1 MEIQTG
7 CVAGGADNPGGV
19 IADAAGMQQLQ
30 RTLLQSPL
38 TPMRVNQFS
47 GDQIERHRIDAEIA
61 PHQIR
66 LKGAGLNDGIL
77 PGGGIGLPAS
87 RRQIQEHT
95 IQTELDGAETAVLPA
110 GGEALRA
117 ADSLQCKGEL
127 AGIPFHHEIEIR
139 NSAPGHTVAPM
150 QQSVAHDPSDEGE
163 MSAAELPG
171 SSPESIQQSIRHTR
185 QVHGAACRTMHRSS
199 RIRHLSALTRCLQ
212 EEATAIASAAERLSS
227 EQVEA
232 ALTLLE
238 RCADRKAKLVIT
250 GVGKSGI
257 VARKIAAT
265 FSSIGLMALFLN
277 PLDALHGDLG
287 VVAPEDVCL
296 LLSNSGETAELL
308 EVLPHLKRRGTGRI
322 AIVGRAESS
331 LARGSDVVLEA
342 GVDREVCPL
351 NLAPTASTA
360 VAMAIGDALAAVW
373 MARRGIS
380 PADFALNH
388 PAGSLGKQLTLT
400 AADLMVPASKL
411 HALKPETPLPEVI
424 GGLTRDG
431 IGCGWVERSDQ
442 SGALVGIITD
452 GDLRRA
458 LQDHSTEGWSRLTA
472 ADLMTADPITVEGD
486 VLVVHALECM
496 ERNRRKP
503 ISVLPVVNSDQE
515 MQGLLRLH
523 DLVQAGLA

>member
-1 MEIQTG
+1 M
-7 CVAGGADNPGGV
+7 V
-19 IADAAGMQQLQ
+19 
-30 RTLLQSPL
+30 
-38 TPMRVNQFS
+38 
-47 GDQIERHRIDAEIA
+47 
-61 PHQIR
+61 
-66 LKGAGLNDGIL
+66 
-77 PGGGIGLPAS
+77 
-87 RRQIQEHT
+87 
-95 IQTELDGAETAVLPA
+95 
-110 GGEALRA
+110 
-117 ADSLQCKGEL
+117 
-127 AGIPFHHEIEIR
+127 
-139 NSAPGHTVAPM
+139 
-150 QQSVAHDPSDEGE
+150 
-163 MSAAELPG
+163 
-171 SSPESIQQSIRHTR
+171 
-185 QVHGAACRTMHRSS
+185 RSS
-199 RIRHLSALTRCLQ
+199 RILALSALTRCLQ
-212 EEATAIASAAERLSS
+212 EESSAIAAAAERLSS

-232 ALTLLE
+232 ALALLE

-373 MARRGIS
+373 MERRGIS

-400 AADLMVPASKL
+400 AADLMVPVSKL
-411 HALKPETPLPEVI
+411 HPLHPQTPLPEVI

-431 IGCGWVERSDQ
+431 IGSGWVENPEQPGS
-442 SGALVGIITD
+442 LVGLLTD

-458 LQDHSTEGWSRLTA
+458 LQDHSADSWSSLTA
-472 ADLMTADPITVEGD
+472 ADLMTRDPITVNGD
-486 VLVVHALECM
+486 VLVVKALERM
-496 ERNRRKP
+496 EHNRRKP
-503 ISVLPVVNSDQE
+503 ISVLPVVGEQKRLL
-515 MQGLLRLH
+515 GLLRLH